1 MKKKKLVVLIT
12 TCILTA
18 ATHWGC
24 GKADQTPTDESGQAA
39 NNSSENISEAA
50 AGDKVELNYYA
61 WSEGDYLQEIVDTY
75 NAFSTVAQV
84 KLTTVAS
91 IDYDDKLVTML
102 AGENDID
109 LYNMRSVSLLSK
121 LANSGNLADMT
132 KNIQDS
138 GLDVSVYGTGYA
150 DTQINNMFYALPYR
164 SQSYA
169 LFYNKKIF
177 DEKGI
182 TYPDNL
188 TWDEYAKLAK
198 QLTEGEGQDK
208 VYGGYIPEWLYTPF
222 ITLQEG
228 SNIADDNL
236 TATQDWLEMLNKLY
250 NEDGSHMSYS
260 DMVSTGTDYINF
272 FCSGKAAMLP
282 NGEWCVSDIKSFLA
296 ENPDA
301 ADNFEMGIAVIPQ
314 AEKID
319 SPITAGGVSTFVG
332 INATSEKQEA
342 AFDFASYL
350 AGEECAKIIA
360 KAGMIPAYMSDDVIS
375 TYEEAVGVDGAGNLL
390 DVNKVF
396 EGLFFNEFDEIQSA
410 YQEEKELYLIGE
422 QSIEDTMLHFSEIRV
437 EIMENKGNK

>member
-1 MKKKKLVVLIT
+1 MKMKKITALIT
-12 TCILTA
+12 ACVLVTA
-18 ATHWGC
+18 ALAGC
-24 GKADQTPTDESGQAA
+24 GRAAGTPEDNNGVQTGDNDA
-39 NNSSENISEAA
+39 SSDNISKPE

-61 WSEGDYLQEIVDTY
+61 WSEGDYLQEIVDAY
-75 NAFSTVAQV
+75 NASSTLAHV

-91 IDYDDKLVTML
+91 SDYDDKLVTML
-102 AGENDID
+102 AGDNDID
-109 LYNMRSVSLLSK
+109 LYNMRSASLLSK

-132 KNIQDS
+132 DYIKNA
-138 GLDVSVYGTGYA
+138 GLDVSIYGTGYA
-150 DTQINNMFYALPYR
+150 DTQIDNKFYGLPYR
-164 SQSYA
+164 AQSYA
-169 LFYNKKIF
+169 LFYNRKIF
-177 DEKGI
+177 DDKQI
-182 TYPDNL
+182 PYPDNL
-188 TWDEYAKLAK
+188 TWDEYAALAK
-198 QLTEGEGQDK
+198 QLTQGEGQDK

-228 SNIADDNL
+228 SNIADDDL

-282 NGEWCVSDIKSFLA
+282 NGEWCVSDIKAFLE

-301 ADNFEMGIAVIPQ
+301 AADFELGIAVIPQ
-314 AEKID
+314 VGKSG

-360 KAGMIPAYMSDDVIS
+360 RAGMIPAYTSDNVIAA
-375 TYEEAVGVDGAGNLL
+375 YEETIGVDGAGNLL

-396 EGLFFNEFDEIQSA
+396 EGLFFNEFSEIQSA

-422 QSIEDTMLHFSEIRV
+422 QSIEDTMLHFSERRN
-437 EIMENKGNK
+437 EIMGK